1 MFIFNDDTVNED
13 EKQDEKLFISGTK
26 QELCKV
32 KANPSMSSDLYQ
44 TKEMKKK
51 MNTSHFVSVK

>member
-51 MNTSHFVSVK
+51 